1 MGLQD
6 IEIQTPLGSS
16 LQILNIPQDW
26 TLKMIETAENYLA
39 TLAIE
44 GINYEFKNWQWIE
57 E

>member
-6 IEIQTPLGSS
+6 SEIQTPLGSS
-16 LQILNIPQDW
+16 LQIWNIPQDW